1 MSKVQADL
9 KLLQANL
16 SKEKQRYYNLFASYK
31 KILGSQTTNKSELDV
46 AQLEDH
52 DKLQTTKLLDED
64 AMTELTNLQL
74 KMEDISASL
83 ENIEVI
89 CEYWMKQVH
98 NDMHNISALV
108 NISMKFFFF
117 ANMYIT

>member
-16 SKEKQRYYNLFASYK
+16 SKEKQRYYNLLASYK

-64 AMTELTNLQL
+64 AMTELTKLQL

-98 NDMHNISALV
+98 NDMHDVSV
-108 NISMKFFFF
+108 
-117 ANMYIT
+117 